1 VVLNLLAA
9 PRFVFIF
16 GIFESPSSI
25 YLAALSPSWRL
36 YIHLGGFTSI
46 LEALHPSWR
55 LYLHLGGFTSILE
68 ALPPPWRLYLHLGDF
83 TSTLEALPPPWRL
96 YLHLGDFTSTDQAKY
111 LSCHSFHL
119 LYLFLASAEQ
129 RQFSSSGNPLVQQLY
144 RYRFSL
150 NG

>member
-1 VVLNLLAA
+1 LPEPVVLNLLAA

-46 LEALHPSWR
+46 LEAL
-55 LYLHLGGFTSILE
+55 
-68 ALPPPWRLYLHLGDF
+68 PPPWRLYLHLGDF
-83 TSTLEALPPPWRL
+83 TSILETLPPPWRL
-96 YLHLGDFTSTDQAKY
+96 YLHLGGFTSTDQAKY

-144 RYRFSL
+144 GYRFSL